1 MNQPRHPHP
10 LVWAAALLLTTTLL
24 APAARAHCEI
34 PCGIYG
40 DEMRFE
46 MIEEHLQTIEKSM
59 RMIDELSAAPGK
71 NANQLVRWVVNKE
84 EHAEQLREILTVY
97 FLDQRIKPVDA
108 GAGEAR
114 QTYLDQI
121 ETLHRMMVRVMKC
134 TQTTDVTHVEKLREL
149 TSRLY
154 LLYFGEEHEKHT
166 H

>member
-1 MNQPRHPHP
+1 MTRSHTPHRVA
-10 LVWAAALLLTTTLL
+10 LAAALLITTTLL

-40 DEMRFE
+40 DEMRFD
-46 MIEEHLQTIEKSM
+46 MMEEHLQTIEKSM
-59 RMIDELSAAPGK
+59 RMIDELSAAPGE

-84 EHAEQLREILTVY
+84 EHAEKLREILTVY

-108 GAGEAR
+108 DGGEKR
-114 QTYLDQI
+114 QTYLDQV

-134 TQTTDVTHVEKLREL
+134 TQTTDLVHVETLREL
-149 TSRLY
+149 KDRLY
-154 LLYFGEEHEKHT
+154 RLYFGEEHEKHT